1 MEGAGSSPSTM
12 PAGSVPGWLFD
23 KRWRA
28 LAGGG
33 PSRSQETFSFQ
44 ETFSLPA
51 YADKQESDMYRN
63 VSTTLGMI
71 IWEVRAFVD
80 KILPSQPLP
89 MEENVRGN
97 ILSFPEPGG
106 RAMLALG

>member
-80 KILPSQPLP
+80 KILPSPTITNGG
-89 MEENVRGN
+89 ECARKYIV
-97 ILSFPEPGG
+97 FP
-106 RAMLALG
+106 

>member
-1 MEGAGSSPSTM
+1 M

-33 PSRSQETFSFQ
+33 PSRSQ

-80 KILPSQPLP
+80 KILPSPTITNGG
-89 MEENVRGN
+89 ECARKYIV
-97 ILSFPEPGG
+97 FP
-106 RAMLALG
+106 